1 MLKRRDNFSIVIY
14 TALFI
19 FSISIIIPFLNIIAV
34 SFTDP
39 TRLSEVTGFTIFPKG
54 FSLQSYKIILNNP
67 QMMRSLLNA
76 IFITVAGTILNLI
89 LTVLGAYVLT
99 RENLY
104 GKKFFMFLLI
114 VVMVFEPSLITEYLV
129 VKKLGLIN
137 TYTGIILFKAVNI
150 YYLIILMRFFEEIP
164 KSLTEAATIDG
175 ASETNILFR
184 ILLPLCKPALVTM
197 TMFYSVFHWN
207 EYFRASIY
215 LNDSSKW
222 PLQVV
227 LRQFVVLDDTTSMI
241 SANALLAM
249 DKAASINLDSLKSGT
264 IVLAVVPI
272 LLIYPLILKYYV
284 KGNLDGG
291 VKE

>member
-1 MLKRRDNFSIVIY
+1 MKKTDTFTIIIHL
-14 TALFI
+14 TLFL
-19 FSISIIIPFLNIIAV
+19 FTISIIVPFMNIIAV

-39 TRLSEVTGFTIFPKG
+39 ARLSEVTGLTIFPKG
-54 FSLQSYKIILNNP
+54 FSFQSYEIILKNP
-67 QMMRSLLNA
+67 QMIKSVLNS
-76 IFITVAGTILNLI
+76 IFITVSGTLLNLL

-99 RENLY
+99 RENLF
-104 GKKFFMFLLI
+104 GKKFFMLLLI
-114 VVMVFEPSLITEYLV
+114 IVMVFEPSLITEYLV
-129 VKKLGLIN
+129 VKKIGLLN
-137 TYTGIILFKAVNI
+137 TYLGVILYKAVNI

-164 KSLTEAATIDG
+164 KSLTEAAVIDG
-175 ASETNILFR
+175 AGEIDILFR
-184 ILLPLCKPALVTM
+184 ILLPLAKPALVTM

-222 PLQVV
+222 PLQVI

-241 SANALLAM
+241 SSNALLTM
-249 DKAASINLDSLKSGT
+249 DKVANINLESLKAGT
-264 IVLAVVPI
+264 IILAVLPI

-284 KGNLDGG
+284 KGTLDGG

>member
-1 MLKRRDNFSIVIY
+1 MKTRDNFSVIVY
-14 TALFI
+14 TLLFL
-19 FSISIIIPFLNIIAV
+19 FSITIIVPFLNIIAV
-34 SFTDP
+34 SFSDP
-39 TRLSEVTGFTIFPKG
+39 ARLSEVSGLTIFPKG
-54 FSLQSYKIILNNP
+54 FSLQSYKVILNNP
-67 QMMRSLLNA
+67 QMVKSLFNS
-76 IFITVAGTILNLI
+76 IYITVAGTMLNLV

-129 VKKLGLIN
+129 VKKMGLIN
-137 TYTGIILFKAVNI
+137 TYLGVILFKAVNI

-164 KSLTEAATIDG
+164 KSLTEAAIIDG
-175 ASETNILFR
+175 ANEVNILFK

-215 LNDSSKW
+215 LNDSAKW
-222 PLQVV
+222 PLQVI

-241 SANALLAM
+241 SANSLLSM
-249 DKAASINLDSLKSGT
+249 DKVANMSLDSLKSGT
-264 IVLAVVPI
+264 IILAVVPI